1 MAETFRYVKGDNG
14 PQLQVVLTNEDDDTP
29 VNLTGGTVT
38 LHFRAAGE
46 TTVLFSRDFF
56 ISTDNAPLGIA
67 ILQWQDN
74 DLDVGAG
81 VYEGEIEVVRAS
93 GLRETLFE
101 KLKFRVRDEFA

>member
-14 PQLQVVLTNEDDDTP
+14 PQLKVVLTNEDDNTA
-29 VNLTGGTVT
+29 VNLTGGSVT

-46 TTVLFSRDFF
+46 TAVLFSRAFF
-56 ISTDNAPLGIA
+56 ISSGNAPNGIA

-101 KLKFRVRDEFA
+101 TLKFRVRDEFA

>member
-14 PQLQVVLTNEDDDTP
+14 PQLKVVLTNEDDSTAVD
-29 VNLTGGTVT
+29 LTGGSVT

-46 TTVLFSRDFF
+46 TTVLFSRAFF
-56 ISTDNAPLGIA
+56 ISSNNASNGIA

-74 DLDVGAG
+74 DLDIGAG

-101 KLKFRVRDEFA
+101 TLKFRVRDEFA